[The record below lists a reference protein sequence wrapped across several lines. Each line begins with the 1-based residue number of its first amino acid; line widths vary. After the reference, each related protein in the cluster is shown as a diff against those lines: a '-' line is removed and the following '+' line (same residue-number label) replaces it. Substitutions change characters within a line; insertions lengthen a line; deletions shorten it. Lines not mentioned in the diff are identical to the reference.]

1 MIFFKALQYYSDR
14 AFLFSTIF
22 PQILSISI
30 FLQSELNKT
39 VAITGATGLLGKA
52 IAVNLSQNG
61 YNLKIISRDAE
72 KSHRVLP
79 FADTHLEWNS
89 SKGSNEL
96 AKSLEGTNSVIN
108 LAGASVGD
116 KRWSLK
122 YKDIILSSRIKTTDA
137 IVKVISGLTNPPAL
151 INASAIGY
159 YGNNGDTLLEESSGK
174 GDGFLADV
182 VDDWEKSANNAQM
195 YTRVVKARIGI
206 VLANDGGALQ
216 KMILPYKFFAG
227 GPLGSGKQWMS
238 WIHIDDLAEIFR
250 FIIENDSIKGAV
262 NLTAPN
268 PVTMK
273 DFSTIL
279 GKTLNRPSFF
289 KVPDLLLKLI
299 LGESAQ
305 MVTFSQRVSSALIQN
320 HGNKFKFSKFNEALK
335 DILK

>member
-1 MIFFKALQYYSDR
+1 MKPCSIILTGL
-14 AFLFSTIF
+14 FLFTTIF
-22 PQILSISI
+22 QQIVSISI
-30 FLQSELNKT
+30 FLQNELNKT
-39 VAITGATGLLGKA
+39 VVITGATGLLGKA
-52 IAVNLSQNG
+52 IAVNLSRNG
-61 YNLKIISRDAE
+61 YKLTIISRDTE
-72 KSHRVLP
+72 KSRRILP
-79 FADTHLEWNS
+79 FADSFVEWNS
-89 SKGSNEL
+89 SKGSDEL
-96 AKSLEGTNSVIN
+96 AKSLNGTNSVIN

-159 YGNNGDTLLEESSGK
+159 YGDSGDTVLEENSKRGK
-174 GDGFLADV
+174 GFLADV
-182 VDDWEKSANNAQM
+182 VDDWEKSADSAQIF
-195 YTRVVKARIGI
+195 TRVVKVRIGI
-206 VLANDGGALQ
+206 VLANEGGALQ

-227 GPLGSGKQWMS
+227 GTLGSGKQWMS

-250 FIIENDSIKGAV
+250 YIIENDSIKGAV

-289 KVPDLLLKLI
+289 KVPEFLLNFI

-305 MVTFSQRVSSALIQN
+305 MVTFSQRVSSAFIQN
-320 HGNKFKFSKFNEALK
+320 NGYKFKFSKLNEALK